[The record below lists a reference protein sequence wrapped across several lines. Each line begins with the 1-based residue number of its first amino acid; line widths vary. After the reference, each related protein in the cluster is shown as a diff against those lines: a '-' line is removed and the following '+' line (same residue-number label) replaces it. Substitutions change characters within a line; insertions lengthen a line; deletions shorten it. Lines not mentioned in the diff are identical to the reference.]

1 MQYGK
6 QLFLFSAI
14 ILGLFSGVDCF
25 GQSPADSS
33 GISGKKTSFKI
44 GVGYNSGLNY
54 FGRTDSLKSSGFSP
68 SLEVDFK
75 NGIYLS
81 SDFIFIHNSAES
93 MQYAA
98 TIAEAGYRFNNKAN
112 TLAGNVFGSKF
123 FYQNG
128 SALVQSALKAQTG
141 VNFSYLNKIIDLNFG
156 ADAKFSDQADIGLTG
171 GIDHII
177 KFVNVFGQGKGVLVF
192 DPSAYLYSGTQ
203 NFTRTY
209 YKNINLLFLPVSQQQ
224 VTEQGKRFDI
234 LAYEFSLP
242 AVLRISKFLLV
253 ATPAYIV
260 PQHVI
265 QADGSVAQSP
275 PGLFYVTAG
284 VNYIF

>member
-1 MQYGK
+1 MRYHK
-6 QLFLFSAI
+6 KLFLFSAI
-14 ILGLFSGVDCF
+14 ILGLFTWADGF
-25 GQSPADSS
+25 GQSQADSS
-33 GISGKKTSFKI
+33 GTNGKKTSFKI

-54 FGRTDSLKSSGFSP
+54 FGRTDSLKSSGFFP

-81 SDFIFIHNSAES
+81 TDFIFINNSSQS

-98 TIAEAGYRFNNKAN
+98 TIAEGGYRFNNKAN
-112 TLAGNVFGSKF
+112 SLAGNVFVSKF
-123 FYQNG
+123 FYQDNN
-128 SALVQSALKAQTG
+128 ALVQSALKAQTG
-141 VNFSYLNKIIDLNFG
+141 LNLSYLNKIVDVNFG

-177 KFVNVFGQGKGVLVF
+177 KFVNLFGPGQGVLVF

-224 VTEQGKRFDI
+224 VTEKSKSFDI

-242 AVLRISKFLLV
+242 AVLRVSKLQFIV
-253 ATPAYIV
+253 TPAYVI

-265 QADGSVAQSP
+265 RADGSIAQNP

-284 VNYIF
+284 VNYTF